1 MKSDRRAQ
9 AKWID
14 SRQRWQI
21 NVQADGERRTFS
33 SSTPGPRG
41 RVEAERKADMWLER
55 RLMSE
60 NTSFEIVAKEYLDS
74 IDKSESSSYYRQQE
88 QYIRNHVL
96 PALRRKK
103 ISKITEN
110 DLQKVIDT
118 AHKKGL
124 SRKTL
129 SNLRGCLA
137 SIIKYARKGKYTD
150 LRPEDLKIP
159 ASAPRSNKKILAQK
173 DLKTLLTCDQ
183 IEVRGKLR
191 QDWFVHAYRLQVLL
205 GLRPGEAIG
214 LRWEDIKDSTLH
226 VQRSINCAGE
236 ITSGKNDNAD
246 RYIALDGLAAAEIEA
261 QKQQL
266 IDAGIPM
273 EWVFPVASTL
283 APPCQNHY
291 YLSFKRYQKHHGF
304 DPIVSPYELRHT
316 YVSVTDEMPEGLKK
330 KTIGHSKSMDTEGV
344 YGHVKAG
351 DMQRAA
357 AFSNDAF
364 RRILGEG
371 DTKN

>member
-9 AKWID
+9 AKWIE

-55 RLMSE
+55 RLVSE
-60 NTSFEIVAKEYLDS
+60 NTSFEIVAKEYLQS

-103 ISKITEN
+103 ISKVTEN
-110 DLQKVIDT
+110 DLQKIIDA

-129 SNLRGCLA
+129 SNLRGCLMA
-137 SIIKYARKGKYTD
+137 IIKYARKGKYTD

-159 ASAPRSNKKILAQK
+159 ASAPKSNKKILSQK
-173 DLKTLLTCDQ
+173 DLKALLTCDQ
-183 IEVRGKLR
+183 IEVRGQLR
-191 QDWFVHAYRLQVLL
+191 QDWFIHAYRLQVLL
-205 GLRPGEAIG
+205 GLRPGEVIG
-214 LRWEDIKDSTLH
+214 LRWSDIKNGTLH

-236 ITSGKNDNAD
+236 VTSGKNDNAD

-266 IDAGIPM
+266 IDAGIPL

-283 APPCQNHY
+283 SPPCQNHY
-291 YLSFKRYQKHHGF
+291 YLSFKRYQKYHGF
-304 DPIVSPYELRHT
+304 NPIVSPYELRHT

-364 RRILGEG
+364 RRILDEDEAG
-371 DTKN
+371 N

>member
-9 AKWID
+9 ARWVE

-21 NVQADGERRTFS
+21 NVQVDGERRTFS
-33 SSTPGPRG
+33 SSKPGPRG

-60 NTSFEIVAKEYLDS
+60 NTSFEVVAKEYLQS

-88 QYIRNHVL
+88 QYVRNHVL
-96 PALRRKK
+96 PALRKKK

-110 DLQKVIDT
+110 DLQKVIDA

-129 SNLRGCLA
+129 SNLRGCLMA
-137 SIIKYARKGKYTD
+137 IIKYARRGKYTD

-173 DLKTLLTCDQ
+173 DLKTLLTCNQ

-191 QDWFVHAYRLQVLL
+191 PDWFIHAYRLQVLL

-214 LRWEDIKDSTLH
+214 LRWEDIKDGALH
-226 VQRSINCAGE
+226 IQRSINCAGE
-236 ITSGKNDNAD
+236 VTTGKNDNAD

-266 IDAGIPM
+266 IDAGIPL

-291 YLSFKRYQKHHGF
+291 YLSFKRYQKCHSF
-304 DPIVSPYELRHT
+304 EPIVSPYELRHT

-357 AFSNDAF
+357 AFGDAAF
-364 RRILGEG
+364 RRVLGEG

>member
-9 AKWID
+9 AKWIE

-21 NVQADGERRTFS
+21 NVQAEGERRTFS
-33 SSTPGPRG
+33 SSKQGPRG

-60 NTSFEIVAKEYLDS
+60 NTSFDAVAKEYLES

-96 PALRRKK
+96 PALRKKK

-110 DLQKVIDT
+110 DLQKVIDA

-129 SNLRGCLA
+129 SNLRGCLMA
-137 SIIKYARKGKYTD
+137 IIKYARKGKYTD

-159 ASAPRSNKKILAQK
+159 ASAPRSSKKILSQK

-191 QDWFVHAYRLQVLL
+191 QDWFIHAYRLQVLL

-214 LRWEDIKDSTLH
+214 LRWGDIKNGILH

-266 IDAGIPM
+266 IDAGVPM

-283 APPCQNHY
+283 SPPCQNHY
-291 YLSFKRYQKHHGF
+291 YLSFKRYQMQHNF
-304 DPIVSPYELRHT
+304 SPVVSPYELRHT

-344 YGHVKAG
+344 YGHRKAG

-357 AFSNDAF
+357 AFGDAAF
-364 RRILGEG
+364 QRILDGG
-371 DTKN
+371 DTGN

>member
-1 MKSDRRAQ
+1 MKNDRRAQ
-9 AKWID
+9 ARWVE

-41 RVEAERKADMWLER
+41 RVEAERKADAWLER

-60 NTSFEIVAKEYLDS
+60 NTAFETVAKEYLEG

-110 DLQKVIDT
+110 DLQKVIDA

-129 SNLRGCLA
+129 SNLRGCLMA
-137 SIIKYARKGKYTD
+137 IIKYARKGKYTD

-159 ASAPRSNKKILAQK
+159 ASAPKSSKKILSQK
-173 DLKTLLTCDQ
+173 DLKTMLTCDQ
-183 IEVRGKLR
+183 IEVRGRLR
-191 QDWFVHAYRLQVLL
+191 QDWFVHAYRAQVLL
-205 GLRPGEAIG
+205 GLRPGEVIG
-214 LRWEDIKDSTLH
+214 LRWDDIKNGILH

-266 IDAGIPM
+266 IDAGIPL

-283 APPCQNHY
+283 SPPCQNHY
-291 YLSFKRYQKHHGF
+291 YLSFKRYQMQHNF
-304 DPIVSPYELRHT
+304 SPVVSPYELRHT

-344 YGHVKAG
+344 YGHRKAG

-357 AFSNDAF
+357 AFGDAAF
-364 RRILGEG
+364 RNILGGG
-371 DTKN
+371 DSKN